1 MKLSIIVNHYRTP
14 EILRICLRSIKENLK
29 EAGFDWEIILT
40 DVATIEKTSEMMEN
54 EFSEVV
60 FIPNEENIGFG
71 KSVNAA
77 IKKARGDYFFIA
89 NADIIIDEK
98 GAIQKLLD
106 FIEKNRDVGM
116 VGPRLLN
123 VNDTI
128 QQSCFRFYTPLT
140 VICRRTFLGKT
151 FLGKKVLNNFLMSDV
166 FKNKK
171 ITEPISSRRSLSAED
186 SDEKTRASLESSA
199 ERLQR
204 GEITEPISVDW
215 LMGSAMMVRK
225 SDLEKVG
232 IFDERFFM
240 YFEDVDWSRR
250 FWENNLKVIYFPQ
263 AVMYHYHF
271 QSSKKSSLF
280 NSLLTKYARIHI
292 KSALKYFVKYKFKGI
307 KYGM

>member
-1 MKLSIIVNHYRTP
+1 MRLSIIVNHYRTP
-14 EILRICLRSIKENLK
+14 EILKICLRSIKENLK

-54 EFSEVV
+54 EFSEVI

-77 IKKARGDYFFIA
+77 IKKARGDYFFIV

-98 GAIQKLLD
+98 EVIKKLLN
-106 FIEKNRDVGM
+106 FIEKNSDVGM

-128 QQSCFRFYTPLT
+128 QKSCFRFYTPLT

-151 FLGKKVLNNFLMSDV
+151 FLGKKVLNNFLMNDV

-171 ITEPISSRRSLSAED
+171 ITEPI
-186 SDEKTRASLESSA
+186 
-199 ERLQR
+199 Q
-204 GEITEPISVDW
+204 VDW

-292 KSALKYFVKYKFKGI
+292 KSAMKYFVKYRFRNV
-307 KYGM
+307 KYGK

>member
-14 EILRICLRSIKENLK
+14 EILKICLRSVKENLK
-29 EAGFDWEIILT
+29 DAGFEWEIILT

-54 EFSEVV
+54 EFREVI

-71 KSVNAA
+71 RSVNIA
-77 IKKARGDYFFIA
+77 IKKAKGDYLFIV
-89 NADIIIDEK
+89 NADIIIDKKET
-98 GAIQKLLD
+98 IEKLLG
-106 FIEKNRDVGM
+106 FLEKNSDVGM
-116 VGPRLLN
+116 VGPKLLN
-123 VNDTI
+123 VNNTV

-140 VICRRTFLGKT
+140 VLCRRTFLGKT
-151 FLGKKVLNNFLMSDV
+151 FLGKKILNKFLMSDV
-166 FKNKK
+166 FDN
-171 ITEPISSRRSLSAED
+171 L
-186 SDEKTRASLESSA
+186 LESSA

-204 GEITEPISVDW
+204 DGINEPIPVDW

-240 YFEDVDWSRR
+240 YFEDVDWARR

-263 AVMYHYHF
+263 SVMYHYHF
-271 QSSKKSSLF
+271 QSSKKNSLF

-292 KSALKYFVKYKFKGI
+292 KSALKYFVKYKFRGV
-307 KYGM
+307 KYGK